1 MIWRDT
7 GLPATGEIDPEQ
19 ELELRLVAHARAG
32 AAWALSSLVARYQ
45 PPVVRYLARLLGD
58 RERAYALAEQVFV
71 RMGRRLRGP
80 HGGHHLRLWLLR
92 TATDAG
98 LDMLRNPQRN
108 RLPRLSAPDGP
119 AALLP
124 EPDADKSVK
133 QLFTTL
139 GARLRKSPMSLPVP
153 RTQEFVWDAPES
165 VTIGSPLGSEESG
178 ATTEQLSPR
187 ELVRHRLIRAV
198 LAELPY
204 GDAQC
209 LALHLVAGL
218 NQSEVA
224 QALGVT
230 APVARRRIV
239 QGLQLFGRRYEATLA
254 SLGLPSDFAA
264 TPEPAV
270 ELTPSLPPV
279 GQVVAEDRPL
289 QIDAIE
295 AGPAYEL
302 VPEPEAV
309 PAMAAEVEQVLS
321 DTDEVT
327 SLADAAEATSL
338 ADAAEATSLADAAE
352 VMPAADAAEGVPVAD
367 TGEGEPAMTGS
378 VPLAEHQWGLAEDP
392 RADVTMED
400 EATVAAPEAPI
411 AVEPAVESAIDIATL
426 VYTEETDILLEDQP
440 DIVTHASGRSA
451 SDDTTAVDIGF
462 ASDAS
467 EPDRQAAAFV
477 VSRKP
482 THTDASAGD
491 STLDR
496 DNAPARAPDVA
507 PAAADTP
514 TTEPQP
520 GASPRVVP
528 IFAVSRAPADTSEE
542 PKAVS
547 PSPNAPPA
555 PEPDAPSPDVADA
568 DDDLVVW
575 DTNPSIPIHVR
586 AGLSAVL
593 NDASEADTSG
603 AEADDELL
611 LFLDAERVESKT
623 PALESRHERTLS
635 SDGEAEDPED
645 DGWHGASDAER

>member
-32 AAWALSSLVARYQ
+32 AAWAFSSLVARYQ

-58 RERAYALAEQVFV
+58 RERTYALAEQVFV

-98 LDMLRNPQRN
+98 LDVLRNPQRN

-165 VTIGSPLGSEESG
+165 VLVGSPPGSEESG
-178 ATTEQLSPR
+178 ATMDQLSPR

-279 GQVVAEDRPL
+279 GQVIAEDRPL

-295 AGPAYEL
+295 AGPAYEQ
-302 VPEPEAV
+302 VPERETV
-309 PAMAAEVEQVLS
+309 PALAAAVEQVSS
-321 DTDEVT
+321 DLDEDLAPADTAEVT
-327 SLADAAEATSL
+327 SLADT
-338 ADAAEATSLADAAE
+338 D
-352 VMPAADAAEGVPVAD
+352 
-367 TGEGEPAMTGS
+367 EGEPVMTGA
-378 VPLAEHQWGLAEDP
+378 VPLAGNQWDLAEDP

-411 AVEPAVESAIDIATL
+411 AVESAVESAIDIATL
-426 VYTEETDILLEDQP
+426 VYTEETDELLEDQP
-440 DIVTHASGRSA
+440 DVVTHASGRSA
-451 SDDTTAVDIGF
+451 SDDTTAVDVGF
-462 ASDAS
+462 ASDAP
-467 EPDRQAAAFV
+467 EPDRQAAAAFV

-496 DNAPARAPDVA
+496 DNAPGRAPAVA

-514 TTEPQP
+514 TAKPQP

-547 PSPNAPPA
+547 PLPNAPPA
-555 PEPDAPSPDVADA
+555 PEPDVPSPDVADA
-568 DDDLVVW
+568 DDDLVIW
-575 DTNPSIPIHVR
+575 DTNPSVPIHVR

-593 NDASEADTSG
+593 NDASAADTSG

-611 LFLDAERVESKT
+611 LVLDAERVESKT
-623 PALESRHERTLS
+623 PAREGRHERTLS